1 MSYATLIRQIE
12 AGEGL
17 GYLDARALMA
27 ALLDGGVPELETA
40 AFLVALHQHDPGV
53 DAWLGMHAALAERL
67 PDFSAP
73 PGPFRTIVLPTYHGV
88 RAHPHLTRC
97 WRCC

>member
-17 GYLDARALMA
+17 GFVDARALGA
-27 ALLDGGVPELETA
+27 ALLDGGVPELETD
-40 AFLVALHQHDPGV
+40 AFLVAFNQHDPGL

-67 PDFSAP
+67 PDFVAP
-73 PGPFRTIVLPTYHGV
+73 TGPFRTVCCLPITACV
-88 RAHPHLTRC
+88 RSRISRRC